1 MSHHILHLFAHGCL
15 LAVERGR
22 LVCRAA
28 GSGDRSLPL
37 DDLRAVVIAARGVT
51 LSAAALSALLE
62 RGTVILHCDERYQP
76 CGLTLPLPRVV
87 DLQAFNGQL
96 KATARLREAI
106 WQHLLRAKTRN
117 QIQCLTMLGR
127 TSPRLERSL
136 KTGPIVEGDCARHY
150 WKHYFPAIGW
160 KGSGRE
166 QKDANPPNA
175 CLNYGY
181 AVLSALCHR
190 SLILHG
196 LNAQIGVFH
205 RPRYRADPLL
215 YDLMEPFRPFVDALL
230 ARHLQRQP
238 DGSLRDWA
246 KHVGTSLRDVRVRRG
261 RNRIKLLDAI
271 DLSASMLARTF
282 ASRKVSGLWFP
293 EIDATA
299 LDAAD
304 LIPNEHLSDQHGMA
318 TGHV

>member
-15 LAVERGR
+15 LAAERGR
-22 LVCRAA
+22 LVCRSA

-62 RGTVILHCDERYQP
+62 RGVVILHCNERYQP
-76 CGLTLPLPRVV
+76 CGLTLPLHRVV

-96 KATARLREAI
+96 KATTRLRESI
-106 WQHLLRAKTRN
+106 WQHMLKAKTRN
-117 QIQCLTMLGR
+117 QIRCLALLGCS
-127 TSPRLERSL
+127 SPRLERSL
-136 KTGPIVEGDCARHY
+136 KMGSIVEGDCARHY
-150 WKHYFPAIGW
+150 WKHYFPSIGW

-196 LNAQIGVFH
+196 LNAQLGVHH
-205 RPRYRADPLL
+205 RPRYRADALV
-215 YDLMEPFRPFVDALL
+215 YDFMEPFRPMVDALL
-230 ARHLQRQP
+230 VVHLRETP
-238 DGSLRDWA
+238 DAPFRDWA
-246 KHVGTSLRDVRVRRG
+246 KWVGQSLRDLRLRRG
-261 RNRIKLLDAI
+261 RNRLKLLDAI
-271 DLSASMLARTF
+271 DLSASLLSRAF
-282 ASRKVSGLWFP
+282 ATGKVSRLWFP
-293 EIDATA
+293 E
-299 LDAAD
+299 LEGD
-304 LIPNEHLSDQHGMA
+304 LQHGRTDTNEHLSDQYGMA
-318 TGHV
+318 AGDV